1 MLVVM
6 RPWPHHDIISLWVTA
21 FLLFSIF
28 QHLCLISFLPLSLL
42 SPAHHA
48 YFSIF
53 TSPSHLPCAH
63 TNLSS
68 CPSIMY
74 FFPPRSS
81 YRVSW
86 RPSSCCCSSCCE
98 PFLPLVLLFS
108 VFSPLLRPMDTW
120 EVSPESLCPQQ
131 ECSNPPS
138 HRPASGHPVTVCV
151 EERRSHWMFFFVWQ
165 RLDSNHGTCWLWLI
179 GWLPPLVSKCNYKIE
194 TDHLLHSVSV
204 CHSFVAGSQH
214 RVVLCINRHADEE
227 VPESKCDSATKPV
240 PEEEPCNTH
249 PCPPLWENTQQAWI
263 CTM

>member
-1 MLVVM
+1 MT
-6 RPWPHHDIISLWVTA
+6 SLASDSLPSSFSQYFNICVSSPSSLYHF
-21 FLLFSIF
+21 FLLLLVTPISQSSPLLPTFPVLTIICPHVH
-28 QHLCLISFLPLSLL
+28 QLCI
-42 SPAHHA
+42 
-48 YFSIF
+48 
-53 TSPSHLPCAH
+53 
-63 TNLSS
+63 
-68 CPSIMY
+68 

-86 RPSSCCCSSCCE
+86 RPSSCCRSSCCE

-120 EVSPESLCPQQ
+120 QVSSESLCPQQ

-138 HRPASGHPVTVCV
+138 HRPAFGHPVTICV
-151 EERRSHWMFFFVWQ
+151 EERCSHWMFHFMWQ

-194 TDHLLHSVSV
+194 TDNILHSVSV
-204 CHSFVAGSQH
+204 CHSFPAGSQH